1 MNSKNCLSC
10 VIALVLL
17 GIALHIFLPE
27 LLRSVSGLL
36 LVLFIPGFISSY
48 AFFNEDEIDKI
59 ERIAFS
65 IGLSISFVVL
75 VVMFSNLYLNIPITS
90 ATIILQ
96 ISGICFF
103 FALIILAKRSRTIMS
118 SYSGIINV
126 LTLRTANPKRT
137 LMHLAPAV
145 IILLLVLNIA
155 YPVILSK
162 HGRQYMDENA
172 EYIRY
177 NPVDGSLEGAK
188 GIRISRLRTINFEN
202 SLVFL
207 GYDIRHSLKRG
218 EKAHINYYFQPKKD
232 MSIKGLTVVTDFCI
246 DGPVFQNHIL
256 FPSIE
261 LKKGQILSIS
271 NDITIPKDIPAT
283 LYTMHVSLF
292 RGHGLV
298 KARDSNE
305 AGRVNIPYYFDEL
318 YNSSMDV
325 QSFYNSRSIAQ
336 EKTTISRPRVYI
348 FDEKIA
354 FLGYDLNPTVVAPG
368 HKFQLT
374 YYWKSLDTVQ
384 KDYTIFVHVIGSGGK
399 IVFQHDHRPPTPT
412 SGWMPGDIISEKYD
426 VFVPSHINDSTYRI
440 RFGLYDASTGNR
452 MPLSGRSARNNA
464 PYLGQI
470 IVKEKRINDYYNQN
484 MSIVI
489 VNTRNNTSALARN
502 IAITN
507 PVLIDYGPVVVLG
520 YKLDDLHVGETAD
533 LTYYIKAQDIRGNY
547 SIHTLITET
556 EGPGIIAFDT
566 QLPFM
571 EEGDIIALV
580 IPVPVP
586 DSYGRSD
593 SIFTFALKDNGTG
606 EYIRCPNKVFEHV
619 KIEN

>member
-10 VIALVLL
+10 IIALVLL
-17 GIALHIFLPE
+17 GIALYVFLPGV
-27 LLRSVSGLL
+27 LRSVSGLL

-90 ATIILQ
+90 TTIILQ
-96 ISGICFF
+96 ILGICFF
-103 FALIILAKRSRTIMS
+103 FALIILAKRSHTIMS
-118 SYSGIINV
+118 LYSGIINV

-155 YPVILSK
+155 YPAILSK
-162 HGRQYMDENA
+162 HGGQYMDENA
-172 EYIRY
+172 EYLIY
-177 NPVDGSLEGAK
+177 NPVDGSLEDARGT
-188 GIRISRLRTINFEN
+188 RISRLRTINFE
-202 SLVFL
+202 SGLMFL

-246 DGPVFQNHIL
+246 DGPVFQNHVL

-261 LKKGQILSIS
+261 LKKGQILSVS
-271 NDITIPKDIPAT
+271 NDITIPKNIPAT
-283 LYTMHVSLF
+283 VYTMHVSLF
-292 RGHGLV
+292 RGHALV
-298 KARDSNE
+298 KTKDSNE
-305 AGRVNIPYYFDEL
+305 VGSVNIPYYFDEL
-318 YNSSMDV
+318 YDSSMDV
-325 QSFYNSRSIAQ
+325 QSFYNSRSITQ

-368 HKFQLT
+368 RKFQIT

-384 KDYTIFVHVIGSGGK
+384 KDYTIFVHAIDSGGK
-399 IVFQHDHRPPTPT
+399 IVFQHDHRPPAPT
-412 SGWMPGDIISEKYD
+412 SGWTPGDIISEKYD
-426 VFVPSHINDSTYRI
+426 VLVPSHISDSTYRI
-440 RFGLYDASTGNR
+440 RFGLYDASTGKR

-470 IVKEKRINDYYNQN
+470 TVKEKRINDYYNQN

-507 PVLIDYGPVVVLG
+507 PVLIDYGPVIVLG
-520 YKLDDLHVGETAD
+520 YELDNLHVGKTTD
-533 LTYYIKAQDIRGNY
+533 LAYYIKAQDIRGKY

-586 DSYGRSD
+586 DSYGRGD

-606 EYIRCPNKVFEHV
+606 EYIRCQNKILEHI